1 MKENLKCSCGQSID
15 FLNSYFID
23 NDNFA
28 ICKNCYR
35 KKEMKNKSI
44 EKTWS
49 IKHEGHLNP
58 NNIIFRDKKYL
69 ELVKEMKKID
79 DKLGK

>member
-15 FLNSYFID
+15 FFNSYFVD
-23 NDNFA
+23 NDNTA
-28 ICKNCYR
+28 ICERCYR
-35 KKEMKNKSI
+35 KKEMKNKPI

-49 IKHEGHLNP
+49 VKHEGHLNP

-79 DKLGK
+79 DKLSK